1 MHMKGPK
8 YTVVNKLH
16 SYDEFET
23 INYLKKKTINI
34 KNYGDDILYLKNYHP
49 PHLMDQIDSKWTK
62 WTEWDQSRLNGP
74 NRTKVDRS
82 GQNGLNRTDVNRNRT
97 K

>member
-1 MHMKGPK
+1 MKGPK

-34 KNYGDDILYLKNYHP
+34 RIFGDDILYLKNYDP
-49 PHLMDQIDSKWTK
+49 SHLMDQIDSK
-62 WTEWDQSRLNGP
+62 
-74 NRTKVDRS
+74 
-82 GQNGLNRTDVNRNRT
+82 
-97 K
+97 

>member
-8 YTVVNKLH
+8 YTMVNKLQ

-34 KNYGDDILYLKNYHP
+34 RIFGDDILYLKNYDP
-49 PHLMDQIDSKWTK
+49 SHLMDQIDSK
-62 WTEWDQSRLNGP
+62 
-74 NRTKVDRS
+74 
-82 GQNGLNRTDVNRNRT
+82 
-97 K
+97 